1 MAEDL
6 KKDEVHVWHSS
17 LTVSAAELTYAET
30 FLSGGERRYA
40 HRFTNEHAK
49 IEFVIGRARLRELLG
64 RYVGRDG
71 RELEFG
77 ITREGKPFLVTAPEY
92 EFNLTHSG
100 DVVLYGIARARPVG
114 VDIERLKPIPRA
126 LELSKRYMLPEEHAL
141 VTAASSE
148 TRDRAFL
155 SLWVKREGSG
165 KAYGVGIWKVLESH
179 RRDTPNPLFAEI
191 MRDYSYQVIDYPPG
205 YVACVAAL
213 GADWRLVRRGNC
225 TSDC

>member
-1 MAEDL
+1 MAEVIEL

-17 LTVSAAELTYAET
+17 LLVSPAELTHAET

-40 HRFTNEHAK
+40 QRFTNDHART
-49 IEFVIGRARLRELLG
+49 EFVIGRARLRELLG
-64 RYVGRDG
+64 NYVGRDG

-77 ITREGKPFLVTAPEY
+77 VTREGKPFLVTAPEY

-100 DVVLYGIARARPVG
+100 DVVLYGVARGRPVG

-126 LELSKRYMLPEEHAL
+126 LELSRRYMLPEEHAL
-141 VTAASSE
+141 VAAAADDE
-148 TRDRAFL
+148 RDRTFL

-179 RRDTPNPLFAEI
+179 RRDKPNPLFDEI
-191 MRDYSYQVIDYPPG
+191 LRDYAHQVIDYPAG
-205 YVACVAAL
+205 YVACVSAF
-213 GADWRLVRRGNC
+213 GSDWKLSIQSASG
-225 TSDC
+225 